1 MKYAYYNSKFN
12 FNVIQ
17 GIKHYI
23 KKKPTTLQLTG
34 YSPIISPGTI
44 EGKNKIHRI
53 TYKFEKKYK
62 WSKIQEKYLL
72 KIIKLAQ
79 SQNTKIIFYESP
91 HYVKSNFNFIKRAEM
106 QKKTKKIAANF
117 GIDYLIFDTMKLSLD
132 KNNFLYA
139 TAMYEEPSIQFT
151 KVLSTYIKK

>member
-1 MKYAYYNSKFN
+1 
-12 FNVIQ
+12 
-17 GIKHYI
+17 
-23 KKKPTTLQLTG
+23 
-34 YSPIISPGTI
+34 
-44 EGKNKIHRI
+44 
-53 TYKFEKKYK
+53 
-62 WSKIQEKYLL
+62 
-72 KIIKLAQ
+72 
-79 SQNTKIIFYESP
+79 
-91 HYVKSNFNFIKRAEM
+91 M

>member
-1 MKYAYYNSKFN
+1 MWYN
-12 FNVIQ
+12 V
-17 GIKHYI
+17 
-23 KKKPTTLQLTG
+23 
-34 YSPIISPGTI
+34 
-44 EGKNKIHRI
+44 
-53 TYKFEKKYK
+53 
-62 WSKIQEKYLL
+62 KYLL